1 METTQ
6 QIPKVVKNAPG
17 KDEPDTAAKKA
28 KDEEDAR
35 KIRLEAAAERL
46 LTAQAADRPASI
58 KGLPEGETQ
67 GAQLRGTDNRMEG
80 SSAERGELIGMRR
93 GIPIYA
99 TAESLYGAPKPSISN
114 TIANT
119 PATTD
124 STKPVMIQGQTVEQ
138 QRAAYQAREAQR
150 AAAMQVTPESR
161 TYFSPAFAR
170 EMDAAREKENAL
182 AKRGGAAEVA
192 RRETE
197 KAAYTKFES
206 DFVQSTGREN
216 ARQQIAAGT
225 ASPEL
230 IAKYPELN
238 PLRSRAKPGDNDYG
252 KMLSESELETVNKG
266 IFKPSAAPASAAPQ
280 AGVPRKRMFARVRRK

>member
-1 METTQ
+1 MAELE
-6 QIPKVVKNAPG
+6 
-17 KDEPDTAAKKA
+17 KDTRGSKQK
-28 KDEEDAR
+28 
-35 KIRLEAAAERL
+35 AAEDKSKADEQTRKDYEARAARIL
-46 LTAQAADRPASI
+46 AADRPASI
-58 KGLPEGETQ
+58 KLPEGETQ
-67 GAQLRGTDNRMEG
+67 GAQLRGTDNRMEK

-99 TAESLYGAPKPSISN
+99 TAESLYGAPKEL
-114 TIANT
+114 A
-119 PATTD
+119 PAVAAQEAIPAKD
-124 STKPVMIQGQTVEQ
+124 KAPAQAAVQEKPAVIETLDQ
-138 QRAAYQAREAQR
+138 QRAAYQAREAPR

-197 KAAYTKFES
+197 KAAYNKFES

-238 PLRSRAKPGDNDYG
+238 PLRSTAKSGDDDYG
-252 KMLSESELETVNKG
+252 KMLSESELETVNKR

-280 AGVPRKRMFARVRRK
+280 AGVPRKRMFARGKRK

>member
-1 METTQ
+1 MAKPE
-6 QIPKVVKNAPG
+6 
-17 KDEPDTAAKKA
+17 KDNRDS
-28 KDEEDAR
+28 
-35 KIRLEAAAERL
+35 AERKADDEAKADEKKRITSEARAARIL
-46 LTAQAADRPASI
+46 AADRPETL
-58 KGLPEGETQ
+58 GEGAVGENEKA
-67 GAQLRGTDNRMEG
+67 GAQTRGGARLQG

-99 TAESLYGAPKPSISN
+99 TAESLYGAPKEL
-114 TIANT
+114 A
-119 PATTD
+119 PAVAAQEAIPAKD
-124 STKPVMIQGQTVEQ
+124 KAPAQAAVQEKPAVIETLDQ
-138 QRAAYQAREAQR
+138 QRAAHQAREAPR

-238 PLRSRAKPGDNDYG
+238 PLRSIAKPGDNDYE
-252 KMLSESELETVNKG
+252 KTLSELELETVNRG

-280 AGVPRKRMFARVRRK
+280 AGVTRKRGFARGKR

>member
-1 METTQ
+1 MAE
-6 QIPKVVKNAPG
+6 PK

-35 KIRLEAAAERL
+35 KIRAKAAAERL
-46 LTAQAADRPASI
+46 LAAQAVDRPAEVT
-58 KGLPEGETQ
+58 LAPGETQ
-67 GAQLRGTDNRMEG
+67 GAQTRGGTRLG
-80 SSAERGELIGMRR
+80 ATPAGKELIGMRR
-93 GIPIYA
+93 GVPIYA
-99 TAESLYGAPKPSISN
+99 DTAEVYKASKTLIPG
-114 TIANT
+114 TIAAGGADVVQT
-119 PATTD
+119 P
-124 STKPVMIQGQTVEQ
+124 EQ
-138 QRAAYQAREAQR
+138 QRAAYQAREAPR

-170 EMDAAREKENAL
+170 EMNAAREKENAL

-238 PLRSRAKPGDNDYG
+238 PLRSTAKPGDNDYG

>member
-1 METTQ
+1 MAAQT
-6 QIPKVVKNAPG
+6 
-17 KDEPDTAAKKA
+17 PDTRGPAEKKA
-28 KDEEDAR
+28 DDEA
-35 KIRLEAAAERL
+35 KALQIRQADAAERL

-80 SSAERGELIGMRR
+80 SSAERGELIGVRR

-99 TAESLYGAPKPSISN
+99 TAESLYGTPKTSAVTEKADVYQPEKSPSIAPVITRFDVS
-114 TIANT
+114 TQT
-119 PATTD
+119 P
-124 STKPVMIQGQTVEQ
+124 EQ
-138 QRAAYQAREAQR
+138 QRAEYQAREAPKA
-150 AAAMQVTPESR
+150 AAAMATPESR
-161 TYFSPAFAR
+161 TFFSPAYAKA
-170 EMDAAREKENAL
+170 MDAARETENAL

-197 KAAYTKFES
+197 KVASAKFMGDVTKT
-206 DFVQSTGREN
+206 TGREN

-238 PLRSRAKPGDNDYG
+238 PLRSIAKPGEGDFG
-252 KMLSESELETVNKG
+252 KMLKESELDFINTRFG
-266 IFKPSAAPASAAPQ
+266 SIKPKAPQ
-280 AGVPRKRMFARVRRK
+280 TKSKFALARK

>member
-1 METTQ
+1 MAE
-6 QIPKVVKNAPG
+6 PK
-17 KDEPDTAAKKA
+17 KD
-28 KDEEDAR
+28 
-35 KIRLEAAAERL
+35 
-46 LTAQAADRPASI
+46 
-58 KGLPEGETQ
+58 
-67 GAQLRGTDNRMEG
+67 LRGTKEKAAADKAAADEIARTATEERAKRILAADQPAALEQGALGENETAGPQTRGGARLQG

-99 TAESLYGAPKPSISN
+99 TAESLYGAPETGVVTPKPTAFDPNRSVER
-114 TIANT
+114 
-119 PATTD
+119 D
-124 STKPVMIQGQTVEQ
+124 EKPVMERFDVGRQSVEQ
-138 QRAAYQAREAQR
+138 QRAAYQAREAPR

-161 TYFSPAFAR
+161 TYFSPAFAK

-206 DFVQSTGREN
+206 DFKKSTGREN

-230 IAKYPELN
+230 RAKYPELD
-238 PLRSRAKPGDNDYG
+238 PRRSTAKEGDDLE
-252 KMLSESELETVNKG
+252 KFLSESELETVNKG
-266 IFKPSAAPASAAPQ
+266 IFKPSAAPESAAPQ
-280 AGVPRKRMFARVRRK
+280 AGITRKRRLFGRRIR

>member
-1 METTQ
+1 MAELE
-6 QIPKVVKNAPG
+6 
-17 KDEPDTAAKKA
+17 KDTRGSKQK
-28 KDEEDAR
+28 
-35 KIRLEAAAERL
+35 AAEDKSKADEQTRKDYEARAARIL
-46 LTAQAADRPASI
+46 AADRPASI
-58 KGLPEGETQ
+58 KLPEGETQ
-67 GAQLRGTDNRMEG
+67 GAQLRGTDNRMEK

-99 TAESLYGAPKPSISN
+99 TAEGLYGAPKELAPAVAAQEA
-114 TIANT
+114 IAATNKA
-119 PATTD
+119 PAQAAVQA
-124 STKPVMIQGQTVEQ
+124 KPAVIETLDQ
-138 QRAAYQAREAQR
+138 QLAAYQAREAPR

-238 PLRSRAKPGDNDYG
+238 PLKSTAKPGEDDYG
-252 KMLSESELETVNKG
+252 KTLSELELETVNKG

>member
-1 METTQ
+1 ME
-6 QIPKVVKNAPG
+6 K
-17 KDEPDTAAKKA
+17 
-28 KDEEDAR
+28 
-35 KIRLEAAAERL
+35 
-46 LTAQAADRPASI
+46 
-58 KGLPEGETQ
+58 
-67 GAQLRGTDNRMEG
+67 

-99 TAESLYGAPKPSISN
+99 TAESLYGAPKEL
-114 TIANT
+114 A
-119 PATTD
+119 PAVAAQEAIPAKD
-124 STKPVMIQGQTVEQ
+124 KAPAQAAVQEKPAVIETLDQ
-138 QRAAYQAREAQR
+138 QRAAYQAREAPR

-197 KAAYTKFES
+197 KAAYNKFES

-238 PLRSRAKPGDNDYG
+238 PLRSTAKSGDDDYG
-252 KMLSESELETVNKG
+252 KMLSESELETVNKR

-280 AGVPRKRMFARVRRK
+280 AGVPRKRMFARGKRK